1 MIDKDDNTEEPV
13 LRTIVADDDPLVRRL
28 IRDTLQRANVTVI
41 AEASTGREAVELALF
56 YRPDVVVMDFMMPEM
71 DGIEATRRIYEHDPS
86 IRVVLLTGA
95 GDEELGLRGLRAGAS
110 GYLSKEVELEAL
122 PRALRGALE
131 GEAAI
136 SRQLA
141 MKLIER
147 YRAAPTGGAGLRPV
161 RSRLT
166 DREWEVLDLL
176 STGATTD
183 QIAKNLVLS
192 SETVRSH
199 LKNLYRKLEV
209 NSRDE
214 AVRAASRLRS
224 LSGLPARVWPRRVV
238 FRRDEPPSLDG
249 SPARGGGDARA
260 RPLGDQREEDRR
272 RDTDGACG
280 GGPGGRH
287 RPACARRADRDG
299 LWEGQQWW

>member
-1 MIDKDDNTEEPV
+1 MARGRDADQEDPDVMDKDDNEETM

-28 IRDTLQRANVTVI
+28 IRDTLQRADVTVI

-71 DGIEATRRIYEHDPS
+71 DGIEATRRIYENDPS

-95 GDEELGLRGLRAGAS
+95 GDDELGLRGLRAGAT
-110 GYLSKEVELEAL
+110 GYLSKEVELESL

-136 SRQLA
+136 SRRLA
-141 MKLIER
+141 MQLIEQ
-147 YRAAPTGGAGLRPV
+147 YRATPRGGAGMRPV

-176 STGATTD
+176 ATGATTD
-183 QIAKNLVLS
+183 EIARNLVLS
-192 SETVRSH
+192 PETVRSH

-209 NSRDE
+209 NSRED
-214 AVRAASRLRS
+214 AVQAASRLR
-224 LSGLPARVWPRRVV
+224 GLTAV
-238 FRRDEPPSLDG
+238 
-249 SPARGGGDARA
+249 A
-260 RPLGDQREEDRR
+260 
-272 RDTDGACG
+272 
-280 GGPGGRH
+280 
-287 RPACARRADRDG
+287 
-299 LWEGQQWW
+299 